1 MASNPLQNPSLP
13 SLPQHQQNDTGLTS
27 ALASRYHAHLPI
39 AHLSS
44 QGIVAINTCTD
55 SSLGVDGGKEG
66 SAQQAAED
74 LSQRAYTRLGQRSE
88 DQAVVFLGESGAGK
102 TTIRGH
108 MLRSFLSYSSTPLSK
123 KIEHANF
130 VFDAFTTTKSLTTP
144 QASKSGLLL
153 ELQYNTA
160 TASHATL
167 LGAQFL
173 AHRLERSRIA
183 SVPTG
188 ERTYHV
194 LYYLLA
200 GTSPNEKKHLFLDA
214 IGGDGSGGNRASIG
228 ANKRWRYLGHP
239 TQLKVGIDD
248 AKGFA
253 DFKSALRR
261 LEFGKESIAG
271 ICEVMATILHI
282 GQLEFEMGQNT
293 TPAPDESGGYS
304 HDGGES
310 ITVVKNKEALNPI
323 AQFLGVSIPSLEQ
336 SLRYKSKTLYR
347 ERVTVMLDPKGARA
361 NADELARSLYS
372 LLVTWVMEQMNSR
385 ISVAPEDISNTVSL
399 VDFPGFANFASTGSA
414 LDQLLNNTAN
424 ESLISFCQESFFQ
437 RQIQELEAEEISL
450 PPMAFYDNTA
460 VKTGLMKPG
469 NGLLSILDDQMRRGK
484 TDMQFLEAI
493 RKRSLTVVQPG
504 SNFPTPN
511 TSPAFTIRHFTGD
524 VDYSVEGLLEENAE
538 LISGDMMHLLKSAQA
553 PFIQQLFGQEALQ
566 KMSHPKEKST
576 IVQATVSSK
585 PTRQPSMAKRKADKT
600 GRFGRPLN
608 VFDEDAMSD
617 AESTTSGVRKPGE
630 SAKQTGAAGQFISS
644 LRTIESTL
652 RKANPYFVFCLK
664 PNDRRIANQFDSKC
678 VRQQVQALGIAEI
691 SQRLRVADYSIFMP
705 FAEFLGLAQTDL
717 AIVGSDKEKA
727 EMVLDQKP
735 WRENEVRCWLEIA
748 NISGVTPYAR
758 GPVDSNDNL
767 HTADAG
773 RSFGDARAGLLSPSP
788 GGYYDDKGGNY
799 FGARDVDARSEAPS
813 GITNG
818 DMFHDAKLEE
828 LETVPVSGS
837 RKRWVFVVY
846 LMTWLIPDWAIR
858 VIGRIPRK
866 DVRTAWREKLAINMI
881 IWWSCAFVIFLMIGF
896 PRVICPK
903 QNDNRKSYVGIR
915 GVVYDLGSFIPHH
928 YPSIVPQKNLEKYA
942 GKDITNLFPSGQ
954 GIDPAVQLNYKNSNY
969 SDSVNN
975 LISATDL
982 NAQYHDFRYFTNDS
996 RPDWWYEQ
1004 QMFLKANY
1012 LKGHLGYSPQYLKTL
1027 ASKSN
1032 AIAYMNGKVYD
1043 LTDYIPGGRQLKFP
1057 PGQDQGNAAID
1068 TNFMEDSVVDI
1079 FRVQAGKDISKYWD
1093 NLPLN
1098 AQSKSNMLTCLNNLF
1113 YVGDLDT
1120 RNSARCQFATYFLLA
1135 ISVVLAAI
1143 IAFKFL
1149 AALQFSRKTDPE
1161 NLDKFIIA
1169 TVPAYTE
1176 DEESLRRA
1184 IDSAA
1189 RMKYDDKRKLLVIV
1203 CDGMI
1208 IGQGNDKPTPRIV
1221 LDILGVPE
1229 ATDPDPLSFESL
1241 GEGQR
1246 QHNMGKIYSG
1256 LYEVHGH
1263 IVPFMVI
1270 VKVGKPSEVSKPGNR
1285 GKRDSQI
1292 VLMRFLNR
1300 VHYNLPMSPLELEM
1314 HHHIRNIIG
1323 VNPTFYEFLLQIDA
1337 DTEIAP
1343 DSATRFV
1350 AAFLHDTRL
1359 LAICGETALS
1369 NAKSSFVTMMQVYEY
1384 FISHNLTK
1392 AFESL
1397 FGSVTCLPGCFT
1409 MYRIRAAETGKPLFV
1424 SKEVVEAYQEIRV
1437 DTLHTKNLLH
1447 LGEDRYLT
1455 TLLIKFHP
1463 KYKTK
1468 YTMRAHAWTVAPDT
1482 FSVFISQRRR
1492 WINSTVHNLV
1502 ELIPLQQLCGF
1513 CCFSMRFI
1521 PVIIVYIGYLV
1532 YVLVYTPDVVP
1543 ITAFILLGA
1552 IYGLQAIIFI
1562 VRRKWEMIGWMII
1575 YLFATPVF
1583 SFALPLYSFWFMDD
1597 FSWGNTRL
1605 IVGEKGQNIVVSD
1618 EGKFDP
1624 ASIPKKRWEEYQAE
1638 MWEQHTIRDD
1648 RSEVS
1653 GYTYATRK
1661 PFGNASVAGS
1671 EYGGMAPS
1679 RSMSHLN
1686 LPRYDNH
1693 SRLSLAHSGH
1703 GMDSMEM
1710 ANLPSDE
1717 AILVEIKDILSKSD
1731 LMNVTKKQI
1740 KSELEQ
1746 SLIDL
1751 DVISRSRNSLLK
1763 KGNKKAQD
1771 DDWEAELG
1779 ETVAPQNGDA
1789 AEAKPEDAAAEDDA
1803 AGGGLMAA
1811 LAKRGKKKNKK
1822 GANPDVEGED
1832 PPADSAGGDFQD
1844 KAPQE
1849 GGFDDDDDDVF
1860 AGNYGK
1866 KKGKGGATKAEE
1878 PAEEKPTD
1886 APRVKTK
1893 AEKEKEKKEKEKQRK
1908 KELAAKKKASGPAKA
1923 EPAKAAESKPAAAA
1937 ASTPA
1942 PAAEA
1947 APAAGGKK
1955 KKINPALAAL
1965 QKQQEER
1972 RKREEEIARAE
1983 AEERERLLEL
1993 ERQEAEE
2000 QKRKEEAK
2008 ALKKQKEKEKIEQ
2021 LKKEGKYMTKAQKEA
2036 KARNEL
2042 RLQQLL
2048 EQGNTKVAGLAD
2060 EPEKKKK
2067 PVYDD
2072 RKKKKKGESQ
2082 KEKEAREAEE
2092 AAKKMEE
2099 LRLAEEQAAKAAEE
2113 AEKARLDAEAKKGE
2127 DGDSADDWE
2136 AQADELDGVKDSWD
2150 VDTDEEEERKAN
2162 EKKAKEEKAAAE
2174 KAAAE
2179 EAKKEDSES
2188 DSEEDSD
2195 DSSEDEQGTAA
2206 QRAEA
2211 ARKAAAAER
2220 RKQAHEEALA
2230 ARSKDNL
2237 RSPICCILGHV
2248 DTGKTKL
2255 LDKIRQTNVQEGEAG
2270 GITQQIGATY
2280 FPVEALQKKT
2290 AVVNKNNEF
2299 VFNVPGL
2306 LVIDTPGHES
2316 FTNLRSRGSSLCNI
2330 AILVIDIMHG
2340 LEPQTI
2346 ESMKLLRDRRTP
2358 FIVALNKID
2367 RLFGWKKIDNNGFED
2382 SFSLQKQSVQS
2393 EFEERWN
2400 FVRTQLQEQG
2410 FNSELFFK
2418 NKNMSKYVSGIP
2430 DMIKLIVKL
2439 TQERLT
2445 NNLMYLSEVECLGT
2459 TIDVILSNGV
2469 LHEGDRIVLC
2479 GNPEPIATNI
2489 RALLTPAEMKEL
2501 RVKSQYVHNKEVKA
2515 AMAIAG
2521 SRLLVVGPDDDEEDL
2536 MDEVSKTGRGVSVQA
2551 STLGSLEALLEFLRV
2566 SKIPVSTISIGPVF
2580 RKDAKEYAVMLCFDV
2595 KVDKEAKAFAE
2606 EIGVKIFEADIIYH
2620 LFDKKEE
2627 SKMLAVFPC
2636 VLKPVAVFNKTNPII
2651 IGVDVVEGALRMTT
2665 PICAIKK
2672 NAATGIKEIIQL
2684 GRVTSIERD
2693 HKPMQICK
2701 KGQPS
2706 VAVKIEASSQP
2717 MYGRH
2722 LEEGDTLYSA
2732 VSRKSIDT
2740 LKEFF
2745 RSDVSQDEWKLIVQ
2759 LKQLFDIQ

>member
-1 MASNPLQNPSLP
+1 MA
-13 SLPQHQQNDTGLTS
+13 
-27 ALASRYHAHLPI
+27 
-39 AHLSS
+39 
-44 QGIVAINTCTD
+44 
-55 SSLGVDGGKEG
+55 
-66 SAQQAAED
+66 AAED
-74 LSQRAYTRLGQRSE
+74 LSQRAYLRLGQRSE
-88 DQAVVFLGESGAGK
+88 DQAIVFLGESGAGK

-160 TASHATL
+160 TANHATL

-173 AHRLERSRIA
+173 QHRLERSRIA

-200 GTSPNEKKHLFLDA
+200 GTSLNEKKHLCLDA
-214 IGGDGSGGNRASIG
+214 VGGEGNAGNRASIG
-228 ANKRWRYLGHP
+228 HNKRWRYLGHP

-248 AKGFA
+248 TKGFA
-253 DFKSALRR
+253 DFKTALRR

-271 ICEVMATILHI
+271 ICEVMATIMHI

-293 TPAPDESGGYS
+293 TPAADESGGYS
-304 HDGGES
+304 HEGGES
-310 ITVVKNKEALNPI
+310 ITMVKNKEALVPI
-323 AQFLGVSIPSLEQ
+323 AQFLGVAISDLEQ

-372 LLVTWVMEQMNSR
+372 LLVTWVMEQVNSR
-385 ISVAPEDISNTVSL
+385 ISVPSEQISNTVSM
-399 VDFPGFANFASTGSA
+399 VDFPGFANFAATGSS

-493 RKRSLTVVQPG
+493 RKRFDGKHQAIVPGSLTVVQPG

-511 TSPAFTIRHFTGD
+511 TSPSFTIRHFTGD

-553 PFIQQLFGQEALQ
+553 PFIQQLFGQDALQ

-585 PTRQPSMAKRKADKT
+585 PSRQPSMARRKADKT
-600 GRFGRPLN
+600 GRFGRQLN
-608 VFDEDAMSD
+608 VFDEDAISD
-617 AESTTSGVRKPGE
+617 VESNASTSKKGGDSQR
-630 SAKQTGAAGQFISS
+630 QTGAAGQFISS
-644 LRTIESTL
+644 LRTIESTM
-652 RKANPYFVFCLK
+652 RKANAYFVFCLK

-717 AIVGSDKEKA
+717 AIVGSDKEKV
-727 EMVLDQKP
+727 EMVLDSRP
-735 WRENEVRCWLEIA
+735 WRENEVRVGATGVFLSEKCWLEIA
-748 NISGVTPYAR
+748 NISDITHYAR
-758 GPVDSNDNL
+758 GSGGESNDNL
-767 HTADAG
+767 LSPEAG
-773 RSFGDARAGLLSPSP
+773 RSFGDVRSGLLSTSP
-788 GGYYDDKGGNY
+788 NAYYDDKTGNY
-799 FGARDVDARSEAPS
+799 FGARDIDARSEAPS
-813 GITNG
+813 GVTNG
-818 DMFHDAKLEE
+818 D
-828 LETVPVSGS
+828 
-837 RKRWVFVVY
+837 
-846 LMTWLIPDWAIR
+846 I
-858 VIGRIPRK
+858 
-866 DVRTAWREKLAINMI
+866 
-881 IWWSCAFVIFLMIGF
+881 
-896 PRVICPK
+896 
-903 QNDNRKSYVGIR
+903 
-915 GVVYDLGSFIPHH
+915 
-928 YPSIVPQKNLEKYA
+928 IVPQKNLEKYA
-942 GKDITNLFPSGQ
+942 GKDATNLFPVQVSALC
-954 GIDPAVQLNYKNSNY
+954 IDKNGNKIDDAVQLNYKNSNY
-969 SDSVNN
+969 TDSAVNN
-975 LISATDL
+975 LISSTDL
-982 NAQYHDFRYFTNDS
+982 NAQYHDFRSFTNDS
-996 RPDWWYEQ
+996 RPDWWFEQ

-1012 LKGHLGYSPQYLKTL
+1012 MKGRVGYSPQYLKNL
-1027 ASKSN
+1027 GSKSN
-1032 AIAYMNGKVYD
+1032 AIAYMNNKVYD
-1043 LTDYIPGGRQLKFP
+1043 LTAYIPGGRELKYPIGTDASDSP
-1057 PGQDQGNAAID
+1057 PD
-1068 TNFMEDSVVDI
+1068 TNFMDPDVVDI

-1093 NLPLN
+1093 NLNLN
-1098 AQSKSNMLTCLNNLF
+1098 AVKKRNMQTCLDNLF

-1120 RNSARCQFATYFLLA
+1120 RNSAKCQFAKYFLLA
-1135 ISVVLAAI
+1135 ISILLVSVI
-1143 IAFKFL
+1143 GFKFL
-1149 AALQFSRKTDPE
+1149 AALQFSRNTDPE
-1161 NLDKFIIA
+1161 NIDKFIIA

-1246 QHNMGKIYSG
+1246 QHNMGKCYSG

-1263 IVPFMVI
+1263 IVPFLVV
-1270 VKVGKPSEVSKPGNR
+1270 VKIGKPSEVSKPGNR

-1292 VLMRFLNR
+1292 ILMRFLNR

-1314 HHHIRNIIG
+1314 HHQIRNIIG

-1337 DTEIAP
+1337 DTEVAP
-1343 DSATRFV
+1343 DAATRFV

-1359 LAICGETALS
+1359 LAICGETALT

-1409 MYRIRAAETGKPLFV
+1409 MYRIRAAESGKPLFV
-1424 SKEVVEAYQEIRV
+1424 SKEVVEEYQQIRV
-1437 DTLHTKNLLH
+1437 DTLHMKNLLH
-1447 LGEDRYLT
+1447 LGEDRFLT
-1455 TLLIKFHP
+1455 TLLMKYHP

-1468 YTMRAHAWTVAPDT
+1468 YTMRAHAWTVAPDSW
-1482 FSVFISQRRR
+1482 SVFMSQRRR
-1492 WINSTVHNLV
+1492 WINSTIHNLI
-1502 ELIPLQQLCGF
+1502 ELIPLTQLCGF

-1521 PVIIVYIGYLV
+1521 VFLDLLSTVVQPVIVVYIGYLV
-1532 YVLVYTPDVVP
+1532 YMLVWSPDVVP
-1543 ITAFILLGA
+1543 VTAFILLGA

-1562 VRRKWEMIGWMII
+1562 IRRKWEMIGWMII
-1575 YLFATPVF
+1575 YIFATPVF
-1583 SFALPLYSFWFMDD
+1583 AFGLPLYSFWYMDD
-1597 FSWGNTRL
+1597 FSWGNTR
-1605 IVGEKGQNIVVSD
+1605 VVTGEKGQKVVVSD

-1624 ASIPKKRWEEYQAE
+1624 SVIPKKRWEEYQAE

-1661 PFGNASVAGS
+1661 PFGNQSVAGS

-1679 RSMSHLN
+1679 RAMSHLN
-1686 LPRYDNH
+1686 VGRYDNY
-1693 SRLSLAHSGH
+1693 SRMSLAQSGY

-1710 ANLPSDE
+1710 SNLPSDD

-1740 KSELEQ
+1740 KGELEQ
-1746 SLIDL
+1746 RFGCDLSLKKQFIGSA
-1751 DVISRSRNSLLK
+1751 VESLLISGSAYNYRELHSDTYDDVQAGKRDSFCLQSSYNGGYVLWCDNGCGEGAGGELDGPSACPSKAVVAPLSAHHTEQSLAHKCKGNSQLPATYTMAPKK
-1763 KGNKKAQD
+1763 KGNKKAQN

-1779 ETVAPQNGDA
+1779 ESVAPQDA
-1789 AEAKPEDAAAEDDA
+1789 APAEAAPADAAAEEEDDA

-1822 GANPDVEGED
+1822 GANTEVEGED
-1832 PPADSAGGDFQD
+1832 PPANDGANGEFGN

-1849 GGFDDDDDDVF
+1849 GTFDDDEDDVF

-1866 KKGKGGATKAEE
+1866 KKAKGGSAAAKAEE
-1878 PAEEKPTD
+1878 PAEEKTDD

-1908 KELAAKKKASGPAKA
+1908 KELAAKKKATGPAKA
-1923 EPAKAAESKPAAAA
+1923 ESTTPAESKPEAVA
-1937 ASTPA
+1937 A
-1942 PAAEA
+1942 PAAATPASE

-1955 KKINPALAAL
+1955 KKLNPALAAL

-1972 RKREEEIARAE
+1972 KKREEEMARAE
-1983 AEERERLLEL
+1983 AEERARLEEL

-2036 KARNEL
+2036 KAKADL
-2042 RLQQLL
+2042 RLQQML
-2048 EQGNTKVAGLAD
+2048 EQGGAKVEGLAED
-2060 EPEKKKK
+2060 ADKKKK
-2067 PVYDD
+2067 PKYDD
-2072 RKKKKKGESQ
+2072 RKKKKKQAETQ

-2099 LRLAEEQAAKAAEE
+2099 LKLAEEQAAAAAEA
-2113 AEKARLDAEAKKGE
+2113 AEKARLDAEAKKG
-2127 DGDSADDWE
+2127 DGSDAAEDWE
-2136 AQADELDGVKDSWD
+2136 AEADELEGVKDSWD
-2150 VDTDEEEERKAN
+2150 VDTDEEEERKAT
-2162 EKKAKEEKAAAE
+2162 EKKAKEEKDAAE
-2174 KAAAE
+2174 KAAADKANDDGSE
-2179 EAKKEDSES
+2179 TNSEDDS
-2188 DSEEDSD
+2188 DD

-2290 AVVNKNNEF
+2290 AVVNKDNDF

-2393 EFEERWN
+2393 EFEERWT

-2410 FNSELFFK
+2410 FNSELFHR
-2418 NKNMSKYVSGIP
+2418 NKNMAKYVSVCPTSAHTGEGIP

-2445 NNLMYLSEVECLGT
+2445 NNLMYLSEVECTVLEVKVIEGLGT

-2479 GNPEPIATNI
+2479 GNPEPIVTNI

-2515 AMAIAG
+2515 AMGIKIAADGLDQAIAG
-2521 SRLLVVGPDDDEEDL
+2521 SRLLVVGPNDDEEDL
-2536 MDEVSKTGRGVSVQA
+2536 MDEVMGDLAHLLSKVSKTGRGVSVQA
-2551 STLGSLEALLEFLRV
+2551 STLELV
-2566 SKIPVSTISIGPVF
+2566 
-2580 RKDAKEYAVMLCFDV
+2580 
-2595 KVDKEAKAFAE
+2595 
-2606 EIGVKIFEADIIYH
+2606 
-2620 LFDKKEE
+2620 
-2627 SKMLAVFPC
+2627 
-2636 VLKPVAVFNKTNPII
+2636 
-2651 IGVDVVEGALRMTT
+2651 
-2665 PICAIKK
+2665 
-2672 NAATGIKEIIQL
+2672 QL

-2706 VAVKIEASSQP
+2706 VAVKIEGTNQP

-2722 LEEGDTLYSA
+2722 LEEDDILYSA
-2732 VSRKSIDT
+2732 ISRKSIDT

-2759 LKQLFDIQ
+2759 LKQMFDIS